1 MATVVSTVITMFLP
15 RRAVARAAA
24 LVCVLPWLTAC
35 GGRASDGSTSG
46 SSKTTLAG
54 QGTLTDAEIQYGVSP
69 TRNNQVTYQD
79 DVIVM
84 EHGAEAIRSQTANGL
99 TWTIDGNASGA
110 QEIQREK
117 ILFATGRVV
126 GRVLAVEHQGSDIT
140 VTLGPIELTD
150 VIKDAQITYHG
161 ALDLEKMTT
170 YVAPEYPGTLTDF
183 DAADQASALRRPGE
197 SSIRV
202 AIFRRTA
209 NSFRNVSRQRGHE
222 IRGRRRGAGV
232 ERVFGACLRRT
243 WRLR

>member
-1 MATVVSTVITMFLP
+1 VYSVDTPLGEDSNDEVCSAPHGYGRSDRGHNSPLAQS
-15 RRAVARAAA
+15 RRQCRGAR
-24 LVCVLPWLTAC
+24 V
-35 GGRASDGSTSG
+35 R
-46 SSKTTLAG
+46 
-54 QGTLTDAEIQYGVSP
+54 
-69 TRNNQVTYQD
+69 QD

-84 EHGAEAIRSQTANGL
+84 EFGAEAIRSQTANGL

-110 QEIQREK
+110 HEIQPEK